1 MVGDNGFR
9 NPSPS
14 RIAVLVH
21 LILLLFSLTFRDKF
35 ESRLYVVNWAICVR
49 SI

>member
-14 RIAVLVH
+14 RITVLV
-21 LILLLFSLTFRDKF
+21 LKPILFSLKFRDKF